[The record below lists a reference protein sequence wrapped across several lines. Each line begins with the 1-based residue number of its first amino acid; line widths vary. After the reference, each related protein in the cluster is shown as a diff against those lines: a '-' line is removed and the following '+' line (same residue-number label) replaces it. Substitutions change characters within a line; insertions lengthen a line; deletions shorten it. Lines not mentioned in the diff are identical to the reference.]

1 MPRASSHLLPS
12 ASLRTCAY
20 VQGLLHEVGAVAIGL
35 LIKPL
40 WLKHGALLRTEA
52 AAVCK
57 RWIIMMPATSRSGT
71 VTNDSERSAAPTSMF
86 LDWYQAC
93 RGKQA
98 HHTDRARRLKSNT
111 VLATE
116 VRSHMLTRTQAA
128 AYAHS
133 TADSL

>member
-1 MPRASSHLLPS
+1 MPAIRTGVAAVWREHASMPRASSHLLPS

-20 VQGLLHEVGAVAIGL
+20 VQGLLHEVGTVAIGL

-98 HHTDRARRLKSNT
+98 T
-111 VLATE
+111 
-116 VRSHMLTRTQAA
+116 TQIG
-128 AYAHS
+128 
-133 TADSL
+133 LGG